1 MFLKT
6 LLVECMPQGNHLK
19 RNLPIIVLKANKLE
33 AYLSNLICQKPKL
46 ASNLKKYVASH
57 TVGKSSY
64 FCLIAWL
71 STWSSREIRSFPF
84 CFCTM
89 TMPLTES
96 VSWSVGSIM
105 LSSSIQL
112 SFYFTFDSNASSI
125 LQMVLTTGGNFF
137 YNFNVVSVVEVLIFS
152 KAICKFRL
160 KWAFF
165 SIWRWNYVW

>member
-1 MFLKT
+1 MFLKA

-19 RNLPIIVLKANKLE
+19 RNLPIIVPKANKLE
-33 AYLSNLICQKPKL
+33 VYLSNLICQKPKL
-46 ASNLKKYVASH
+46 ASNFKKYFASH

-64 FCLIAWL
+64 FCLISWL
-71 STWSSREIRSFPF
+71 STWSSREIRNFPF

-96 VSWSVGSIM
+96 VSSSVGSIM

-125 LQMVLTTGGNFF
+125 LQMVLTTVG
-137 YNFNVVSVVEVLIFS
+137 
-152 KAICKFRL
+152 K
-160 KWAFF
+160 F
-165 SIWRWNYVW
+165 SIISMWWV

>member
-1 MFLKT
+1 
-6 LLVECMPQGNHLK
+6 MPQGNHLK
-19 RNLPIIVLKANKLE
+19 RNLPIIVPKANKLE

-71 STWSSREIRSFPF
+71 STWSSREISSFPF